1 MFLSCMAFAVYKV
14 FRVVNKPNTQIT
26 SDANDYVTA
35 KSHACK
41 KETSA
46 RMPLQR

>member
-1 MFLSCMAFAVYKV
+1 MFLSCMGFAVYKV
-14 FRVVNKPNTQIT
+14 FRVVNKPNTQVT
-26 SDANDYVTA
+26 SDANDYVNA
-35 KSHACK
+35 KSHAYK